1 MITCESCEIVDVFVD
16 RNGNCMRFI
25 KKITSVLD
33 VIKGKV
39 REEF

>member
-1 MITCESCEIVDVFVD
+1 MITYESCEIVDVFVD